1 MILMPG
7 CLCCGTPTPCGSE
20 LAPTPCPASV
30 SAYDCPTFWV
40 EVGSEAFARKATV
53 SVDLNGAT
61 LSLLCGTVRVEDPNG
76 NSLLSATSWNQLPQ
90 SILVAE
96 NIDKVKVIVENFGV
110 KDNPFAQCGA
120 WNPSTPAPLVEV
132 SCPTT
137 SCGVGFEHDRLEVT
151 VTAAAMTAIYD
162 GSPVNA
168 FDPSCPASGRIERR
182 LDGLVDYDGVYEL
195 TLISE
200 GPISSSEYS
209 RVWQYDYPAFGCY
222 AAGDNYIKVT
232 AKYNKITDQCRIDY
246 EIRFQHEEQREKHS
260 GTPSAW
266 SYQCSGR
273 GCPTATSCLWYGDVS
288 DAVVSNVGWTF
299 KPDWENTD
307 IPTASTD
314 IAPASLNMNTRPLC
328 DTLNNPATLSRT
340 SLTGSSVVGI
350 TLEFFD

>member
-1 MILMPG
+1 MD
-7 CLCCGTPTPCGSE
+7 E
-20 LAPTPCPASV
+20 
-30 SAYDCPTFWV
+30 
-40 EVGSEAFARKATV
+40 
-53 SVDLNGAT
+53 
-61 LSLLCGTVRVEDPNG
+61 
-76 NSLLSATSWNQLPQ
+76 
-90 SILVAE
+90 
-96 NIDKVKVIVENFGV
+96 
-110 KDNPFAQCGA
+110 
-120 WNPSTPAPLVEV
+120 
-132 SCPTT
+132 
-137 SCGVGFEHDRLEVT
+137 
-151 VTAAAMTAIYD
+151 
-162 GSPVNA
+162 
-168 FDPSCPASGRIERR
+168 PSCPASGRIERR